1 MKRILNK
8 EEIMPFAVAL
18 LIGIAIGISLIF
30 LINEVDTMTTKEEIN
45 SFILNVNASNS
56 ILNQISNNAASAS
69 IILLLITILQISC
82 IFSPL
87 IILIDIYKG
96 VQIGF
101 LISAFIKTLHL
112 KGLKYVIVLLPKEL
126 ILSSVI
132 IIYSAIMFKYSKQL
146 YILIKERKSLDIR
159 IYAERIALLLA
170 IGIIIS
176 IIAISICTLISTKI
190 IKII

>member
-18 LIGIAIGISLIF
+18 LIGIAIGLSLIF

-56 ILNQISNNAASAS
+56 TLNQISNNTASAS

-101 LISAFIKTLHL
+101 LMSAFIKTLHL
-112 KGLKYVIVLLPKEL
+112 KGLKYAVVLLPKEL
-126 ILSSVI
+126 ILSAVI

>member
-30 LINEVDTMTTKEEIN
+30 LINEVYTMTTKEEIN
-45 SFILNVNASNS
+45 SFILNANASNS
-56 ILNQISNNAASAS
+56 ILNQISNSAASAS
-69 IILLLITILQISC
+69 IILLLITVLQISC

-101 LISAFIKTLHL
+101 LMSAFIKTLHL
-112 KGLKYVIVLLPKEL
+112 KGLKYVILLLPKEL
-126 ILSSVI
+126 ILSAVI

>member
-45 SFILNVNASNS
+45 SFILNANASNS
-56 ILNQISNNAASAS
+56 TLNQISNNTAAAS

-112 KGLKYVIVLLPKEL
+112 KGLKYAVVLLPKEL
-126 ILSSVI
+126 ILSAVI

-190 IKII
+190 TKII